1 MSKMMRAT
9 LNQGVW
15 TSHYFWIQ
23 VESSIPTSEVSAEL
37 TIYNFIN
44 LN

>member
-1 MSKMMRAT
+1 MMQAT

-15 TSHYFWIQ
+15 ISHYFWIQ
-23 VESSIPTSEVSAEL
+23 VETSIPTGEVSAEL
-37 TIYNFIN
+37 TIYNFTN